1 MFRETYTA
9 ADGAPT
15 AQVHLLGPTLLDD
28 LLALQQRLVY
38 ETSGRNDRTA
48 TILLCE
54 HPPEITIGRQGS
66 RCDVRLS
73 DATLEREQIRV
84 RWLNRG
90 GGTLL
95 HCPGQLAAYVILPLA
110 RFGYTVGDF
119 LTRLQAGLEAVAD
132 EFHLQ
137 RAARP
142 GRRGVWAR
150 GGQAMFMA
158 AAVKSWISY
167 FGAYI
172 PVDPEDRWLHGAAS
186 DPIDGS
192 EAVSLAAALRRPVR
206 MQMVRQSAAAALSTA
221 LGCERYHL
229 LTGHPLL
236 ARTLVRPDDDTC
248 SPKDQARAG

>member
-1 MFRETYTA
+1 MFRESYTA
-9 ADGAPT
+9 AEGTPT
-15 AQVHLLGPTLLDD
+15 AQVHLLGPTPLDD

-73 DATLEREQIRV
+73 DATLEREQVRI

-95 HCPGQLAAYVILPLA
+95 HAPGQLAAYVILPLD
-110 RFGYTVGDF
+110 RFGYSVGEY
-119 LTRLQAGLEAVAD
+119 LARLQTGLETIAD
-132 EFHLQ
+132 ELHVQ
-137 RAARP
+137 RVARL
-142 GRRGVWAR
+142 GRRGVWTR
-150 GGQAMFMA
+150 GGQTMFTA
-158 AAVKSWISY
+158 AAVKSWVSY
-167 FGAYI
+167 FGAYLQ
-172 PVDPEDRWLHGAAS
+172 VDPEERWLHGAAS
-186 DPIDGS
+186 DPVDGTES
-192 EAVSLAAALRRPVR
+192 VSLAAVLRRPVR
-206 MQMVRQSAAAALSTA
+206 MQMVRQTAAAGLSTA

-236 ARTLVRPDDDTC
+236 ARTLVRPDESPR

>member
-1 MFRETYTA
+1 MFHESYA
-9 ADGAPT
+9 NAVGEPT
-15 AQVHLLGPTLLDD
+15 AQVHLLGPTPLDD

-38 ETSGRNDRTA
+38 ESSGRLDRTA

-66 RCDVRLS
+66 RCDVRLG

-95 HCPGQLAAYVILPLA
+95 HAPGQLAAYVVLPLE
-110 RFGYTVGDF
+110 RFGYSVGAY
-119 LTRLQAGLEAVAD
+119 LARLQQGLDDVAD
-132 EFHLQ
+132 ELHLQ
-137 RAARP
+137 RVVRP

-150 GGQAMFMA
+150 SGQAMFVA
-158 AAVKSWISY
+158 AAVKSWVTY
-167 FGAYI
+167 FGAYLQ
-172 PVDPEDRWLHGAAS
+172 VDPEERYLHGVAS
-186 DPIDGS
+186 DPVDGS

-206 MQMVRQSAAAALSTA
+206 MQSVRQTAAVRLSTA

-229 LTGHPLL
+229 FTGHPLL
-236 ARTLVRPDDDTC
+236 ARTMVRPGE
-248 SPKDQARAG
+248 SPRSSKDQARAG